1 MPWQTPTL
9 KDTRK
14 LTRDYVLSQL
24 GARAMIPNS
33 VLRIM
38 SDAMAGLTHLTFLYL
53 DWIAKQLMPD
63 TAEQEWLDRHGVIWL
78 TNADGSKG
86 RKAATYAEGDV
97 QYQGTPGEEAII
109 PIGTILTGGNQVQYQ
124 TTIEGMIGVDGFGS
138 GHAVALTAGT
148 IGNLDDGSDLAFNN
162 NIPDVEFAI
171 CHGAMS
177 GGVDEETDDQLR
189 ERILFR
195 IQNPP
200 MGGSQADYVRWAM
213 AVPGV
218 TRAWA
223 ACEIGPGTMT
233 VRFLMDDL
241 YPDNHGLPTEADIE
255 TVFDYVNSKRP
266 VTVLDCFVMAP
277 ILYFYDITIRNLTND
292 DPSVRARIEES
303 IADMEFK
310 KSKPGQTMYRSWV
323 DEAISQAIGEETHEL
338 DFETVE
344 MPAPAYMPVLGT
356 ILYVP
361 GVVS

>member
-9 KDTRK
+9 KQTRT

-24 GARAMIPNS
+24 GAKAMIPNS

-53 DWIAKQLMPD
+53 DWLAKQLMPD
-63 TAEQEWLDRHGVIWL
+63 TAEQEWLDRHGIIWL

-97 QYQGTPGEEAII
+97 RFEGAQGTTI
-109 PIGTILTGGNQVQYQ
+109 PIGAVLRGPTDVEYQ
-124 TTIEGMIGVDGFGS
+124 TTVGSEIGIDGFGS

-148 IGNLDDGSDLAFNN
+148 IGNLLDGTNLS
-162 NIPDVEFAI
+162 FAAETI
-171 CHGAMS
+171 AGVSLITCLGDMT
-177 GGVDEETDDQLR
+177 GGVEQETDDQLR

-223 ACEIGPGTMT
+223 APEIGPGTMT

-241 YPDNHGLPTEADIE
+241 YPENYGLPQEQDIE
-255 TVFDYVNSKRP
+255 VVFDYVNSMRP

-277 ILYFYDITIRNLTND
+277 ILYFYDITIRDLSKD
-292 DPSVRARIEES
+292 DSSVRARIETS
-303 IADMEFK
+303 IKDMEFER
-310 KSKPGQTMYRSWV
+310 SKPGQTWYRSWV
-323 DEAISQAIGEETHEL
+323 DEAISNAVGEITHEL

-344 MPAPAYMPVLGT
+344 MPAPGYMPVLGT
-356 ILYVP
+356 ILYIP
-361 GVVS
+361 SGPVS